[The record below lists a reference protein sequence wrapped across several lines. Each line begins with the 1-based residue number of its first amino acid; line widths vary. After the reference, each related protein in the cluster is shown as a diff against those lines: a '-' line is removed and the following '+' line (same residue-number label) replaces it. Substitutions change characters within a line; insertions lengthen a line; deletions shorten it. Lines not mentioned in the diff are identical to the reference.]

1 MPPRSCDTPRPF
13 FLDLI
18 PASFGLNRF
27 ENLRLDLMAPP
38 EAAFGLNRFWVARKV
53 DFKGPFLRRRRKKHY
68 FKGDFENL
76 KFTSF

>member
-1 MPPRSCDTPRPF
+1 MLYRSKSDLF

-18 PASFGLNRF
+18 PASFGLNQI

-38 EAAFGLNRFWVARKV
+38 EAAFGLNRFWVVRKV
-53 DFKGPFLRRRRKKHY
+53 DFKGLFCAEGAKKRY

>member
-1 MPPRSCDTPRPF
+1 MSHSQTMPSDLF

-38 EAAFGLNRFWVARKV
+38 EAAFGLNRFWVVRKV
-53 DFKGPFLRRRRKKHY
+53 DFKGLFFAPKAQKTLF
-68 FKGDFENL
+68 
-76 KFTSF
+76 

>member
-1 MPPRSCDTPRPF
+1 MVLYWTRPF

-38 EAAFGLNRFWVARKV
+38 EAAIGLNRFWVVRKV
-53 DFKGPFLRRRRKKHY
+53 DFKGLFCAEGAK
-68 FKGDFENL
+68 NVIL
-76 KFTSF
+76 KAILKI